1 MTWLS
6 ESFQYS
12 VSPEEVSLDPNKRC
26 RTCLTE
32 SQDTSS
38 LKKVISIDEYGTK
51 LSLVELV
58 QECASVEIPL
68 GDAKPQIV
76 CRTCIDEV
84 LKFYIFRKRCQL
96 NETLLAQEFK
106 TESTIK
112 QEEVFEQQCPD
123 VMYGHRIKRKYNRR
137 KLKRENTQDT
147 SSQDCTDMVEVRIDA
162 AFEDIIPSI
171 DCGFSSDDDDE
182 PLSVISKKQRAQ
194 ILSDEF
200 NTKCDM
206 CNKKLKTHIALIR
219 HRKRHEIRYMDK
231 LKAKTKREQRRPAD
245 ERTCEFCGKLY
256 KYRHYMLKHVQRT
269 HAKVNPELKNPPR
282 KLKKSVED
290 RTCDVCGKTYVDRK
304 VMLTHKRRFHFKKD
318 RDTTFKTEFNTIDG
332 NNDSNQQLQPDQT
345 LPQQP
350 MQPGALFCAYCDW
363 TGSLGDLVK
372 HRIAEHSHLKEW
384 KCDHCG
390 KMFFTKASKEV
401 HQLVHT
407 GEKQHVCE
415 LCGGSFAIKS
425 NLERHRRTHTG
436 EKPYKCT
443 RCDKSFAQSSALILH
458 GQTHTKDRKFVC
470 NVCGKSYHLQSTLR
484 VHMKKHQPVDQW
496 LKCSMCEKRFSDRKF
511 LRQHMVVHTGE
522 RNHKCPICDKGFGR
536 ESSMRTH
543 MKIHTG
549 DKTQSTSAASAAAAA
564 ACRHSAFAQRTNY
577 YPTAVVAAVANNPV
591 LQDSISM

>member
-1 MTWLS
+1 MSLGWLS
-6 ESFQYS
+6 ESIQYNDLPTE
-12 VSPEEVSLDPNKRC
+12 SPFDSSKRC
-26 RTCLTE
+26 RTCLSE
-32 SQDTSS
+32 SQHTFS
-38 LKKVISIDEYGTK
+38 LEKDILFEEYGTN
-51 LSLVELV
+51 LTIVQLV
-58 QECASVEIPL
+58 QECASVEISL
-68 GDAKPQIV
+68 GDAKPQSI
-76 CRTCIDEV
+76 CQACIDSV
-84 LKFYIFRKRCQL
+84 SQFYIFRKRCQFSQ
-96 NETLLAQEFK
+96 TVLAQEFK
-106 TESTIK
+106 TEASIK
-112 QEEVFEQQCPD
+112 QEDELFEEQYSDEPPR
-123 VMYGHRIKRKYNRR
+123 VHRKKRKYKRR
-137 KLKRENTQDT
+137 KLKREDTQD
-147 SSQDCTDMVEVRIDA
+147 SFQDCSNMVKIRIEES
-162 AFEDIIPSI
+162 FEDVVPSI
-171 DCGFSSDDDDE
+171 DDGFSSDEDDE
-182 PLSVISKKQRAQ
+182 PLSVISKKHKAQ

-200 NTKCDM
+200 TKCDL
-206 CNKKLKTHIALIR
+206 CNKTLKTHIALIR
-219 HRKRHEIRYMDK
+219 HRKRHERRYMEII
-231 LKAKTKREQRRPAD
+231 KAKSSLEQRRPTH
-245 ERTCEFCGKLY
+245 ERTCEYCGKVY

-269 HAKVNPELKNPPR
+269 HAKINPELKNPPR
-282 KLKKSVED
+282 KLKKSVEE

-318 RDTTFKTEFNTIDG
+318 RDIAFKSEFDVIDVSTE
-332 NNDSNQQLQPDQT
+332 SKQLSQSQSEQAQAQSQVPI
-345 LPQQP
+345 
-350 MQPGALFCAYCDW
+350 QPGALFCAYCDW

-549 DKTQSTSAASAAAAA
+549 DKTSTSAATSISAAVS
-564 ACRHSAFAQRTNY
+564 RQSFSPRNNY
-577 YPTAVVAAVANNPV
+577 YPTAVVAAPNNPPA
-591 LQDSISM
+591 L